1 LWNPVKNLD
10 IGVEALYSNFSKSA
24 FGGGLFTVS
33 NPAAGSVVTA
43 GSTHIWSG
51 IMRIQYNFYP

>member
-1 LWNPVKNLD
+1 VKNLD
-10 IGVEALYSNFSKSA
+10 IGVEGLYTDISKSA
-24 FGGGLFTVS
+24 FGGGTIFPLTAPAPNSTFTF
-33 NPAAGSVVTA
+33 